1 MNLAGFLAHVVD
13 QLDAVGVDYMIG
25 GSVASSIYG
34 EPRTTRDIDIVVAV
48 DDTSLRD
55 LFARFDRTLVYID
68 EPADDQPVRAGQ
80 MFNLLDTDGG
90 WKVDLVV
97 RKSRPFSIAEFVRRQ
112 RQEVLGV
119 AAWVASVEDVILSKL
134 EWAARSGSS
143 RQIDDVRGIVAVQ
156 GERLDV
162 EYLRK
167 WAPPLQVDALLESC
181 LAGDD

>member
-1 MNLAGFLAHVVD
+1 MSLAGFLSEVVD
-13 QLDAVGVDYMIG
+13 QFEAAGIEYMIG

-68 EPADDQPVRAGQ
+68 EPTDDQPIQAGQ
-80 MFNLLDTDGG
+80 MFNLLDMKGG

-97 RKSRPFSIAEFVRRQ
+97 RKQRPFSIAEFARRQ

-119 AAWVASVEDVILSKL
+119 LAWVASVEDVILTKL

-143 RQIDDVRGIVAVQ
+143 RQIDDVRGIVTVQ
-156 GERLDV
+156 GDQLDV
-162 EYLRK
+162 EYLRA
-167 WAPPLQVDALLESC
+167 WAQHLQVDALLESC
-181 LAGDD
+181 LAGGE